1 MYDKVVY
8 PCQSPEIEEFTT
20 VVYKNGSGG
29 YQCRSD
35 DMIPRSRNELVG
47 NLEMMEE
54 AVALITAMAPPK
66 APKDLN
72 IIFGQ
77 TGLKI
82 IKNEYLANES
92 VVVSEDL
99 FDMIFNASTTQEKTS
114 DGQ

>member
-1 MYDKVVY
+1 MLCFQLVLKVLSIMIDDEVGLIGLAVKGTSTI
-8 PCQSPEIEEFTT
+8 PT
-20 VVYKNGSGG
+20 VST
-29 YQCRSD
+29 S
-35 DMIPRSRNELVG
+35 MT
-47 NLEMMEE
+47 LEMMEE

>member
-1 MYDKVVY
+1 M
-8 PCQSPEIEEFTT
+8 T
-20 VVYKNGSGG
+20 
-29 YQCRSD
+29 
-35 DMIPRSRNELVG
+35 
-47 NLEMMEE
+47 LEMMEE